1 MYELLGIKLGAEA
14 ALIDDK
20 VISSYLH
27 FINLAAELQL
37 KIVDYPEVPVYH
49 AGMDGALAAKA
60 KPLFVNYPEL
70 YVQDIA
76 DFLLFAV
83 QHLPDTVKNCIKD
96 RVNTSAAAADVH
108 SLGSLDQ
115 QPKPSRQATP
125 IVSQYARQSIFSG
138 QLPTLPNVNRLA
150 SDQKLIY

>member
-1 MYELLGIKLGAEA
+1 MGIKLGAEA

-60 KPLFVNYPEL
+60 KPLFVNYPEW

-83 QHLPDTVKNCIKD
+83 QHLPETVKNCIDD
-96 RVNTSAAAADVH
+96 RVNTWLLTFIRSAHWINNPNLVVKLLQLLV
-108 SLGSLDQ
+108 SMLGNPFFQVSS
-115 QPKPSRQATP
+115 QPYQMLTDLQATK
-125 IVSQYARQSIFSG
+125 
-138 QLPTLPNVNRLA
+138 N
-150 SDQKLIY
+150 